1 MEEVK
6 PEMPKLIK
14 SFHTFSMECSMV
26 GEALMIE
33 VKANED

>member
-6 PEMPKLIK
+6 LEMPKLIK
-14 SFHTFSMECSMV
+14 SFHVFAMECSMA